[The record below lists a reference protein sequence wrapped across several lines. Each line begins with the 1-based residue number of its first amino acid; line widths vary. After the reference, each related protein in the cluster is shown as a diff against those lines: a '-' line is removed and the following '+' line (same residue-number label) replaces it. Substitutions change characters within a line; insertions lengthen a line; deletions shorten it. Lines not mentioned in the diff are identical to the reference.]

1 MPPPEPGKSYELWVI
16 SDRLGAPR
24 SLGVIGEGDFTERP
38 ALAAYDPG
46 IVRNATYAVTVEPSG
61 GSPNGKPGSAP
72 VFAGKLIETVPQA
85 APLMRRSP
93 CTGRTCPRG
102 IVATSGREA
111 RLRDGTAEDDSTKR
125 KRPWGAGVFG
135 RLSQLGGRW
144 GLNYPRGD
152 FGGLVKSRVNS

>member
-1 MPPPEPGKSYELWVI
+1 MRKVDAAAEPGKSYELWMI

-38 ALAAYDPG
+38 ALASYDPG

-85 APLMRRSP
+85 
-93 CTGRTCPRG
+93 
-102 IVATSGREA
+102 
-111 RLRDGTAEDDSTKR
+111 DKR
-125 KRPWGAGVFG
+125 
-135 RLSQLGGRW
+135 
-144 GLNYPRGD
+144 
-152 FGGLVKSRVNS
+152 